1 MRALVSLSGFPA
13 SGTVKSCDDGTP
25 IVTTYSPFSTI
36 PDSSK
41 WTTNTTDHIFF
52 ENLPDSTG
60 KYEQFK
66 ELLKKCRKTRQNL
79 EKAATQSETAASQ
92 EESNKDANSTE
103 SQTPAS
109 ASDVIDITWKG
120 EKHESLQSLKSLFPC
135 YAGYKVFLYSKL
147 NSLLLFHKMI
157 KNKISPLLVDC
168 FFNYFQVQ
176 FFVRFISWI
185 V

>member
-92 EESNKDANSTE
+92 EESNKDANPTE

-120 EKHESLQSLKSLFPC
+120 EKHESLQVWNRCFLVTLGTK
-135 YAGYKVFLYSKL
+135 FLYSKL

>member
-1 MRALVSLSGFPA
+1 MRAVVSLSRFPA

-92 EESNKDANSTE
+92 EESNKDANPTE

-120 EKHESLQSLKSLFPC
+120 EKHESL
-135 YAGYKVFLYSKL
+135 
-147 NSLLLFHKMI
+147 
-157 KNKISPLLVDC
+157 
-168 FFNYFQVQ
+168 
-176 FFVRFISWI
+176 
-185 V
+185 